1 VRKNSLD
8 GKVAEPRPATLRC
21 AIYTRKSTEEGLD
34 QEFNSLDAQREA
46 GEAFIQSQRR
56 EGWLALPELY
66 DDGGFTGANMDRPAL
81 KRLLQSVEARE
92 LDCVVVYKVDRLSR
106 SLLDF
111 TRMLSIFE
119 KHQVSFV
126 AVTQQFNT
134 STSLGRLTL
143 NILLSFA
150 QFERELIGERTRD
163 KMSAARRKGKWV
175 GGCPVLG
182 YDVDPAGGRLVVNE
196 EEAERVRA
204 IFALFEERG
213 SVLLT
218 LAEIERRG
226 WQLKSWTRKTGEFR
240 AGGAFALNSLRRL
253 LTNILYT
260 GQIRHKDQPYP
271 GEHAAILS
279 PGTWERVQKLIT
291 HRATVERGRSRN
303 KHLALLNGL
312 LYCESCGTRMVYS
325 YSGKNDRKY
334 PYYLCLNAQRK
345 GWAVCPGKSLPARG
359 IEESVL
365 RRLREAEPVRF
376 GAAEWEPMDR
386 ARRLEV
392 MQATVERVGYDGA
405 ARQISIRFRPA
416 AITTGE
422 EATV

>member
-1 VRKNSLD
+1 MRNSSPEERNPP
-8 GKVAEPRPATLRC
+8 KRLRC

-46 GEAFIQSQRR
+46 AEAFIQSQRR
-56 EGWLALPELY
+56 EGWIALPELY

-81 KRLLQSVEARE
+81 QRLLRAVEAGE

-111 TRMLSIFE
+111 TRMLSVFE
-119 KHQVSFV
+119 KHAVSFV

-163 KMSAARRKGKWV
+163 KMSSARKKGKWV

-204 IFALFEERG
+204 IFAWFAEHG
-213 SVLLT
+213 SARKT

-226 WQLKSWTRKTGEFR
+226 WRLKSWTRRMGQFRTG
-240 AGGAFALNSLRRL
+240 GPFALDPLRRL
-253 LTNILYT
+253 LSNILYT
-260 GQIRHKDQPYP
+260 GKIQHKGQTYP
-271 GEHAAILS
+271 GEHAAIVS
-279 PGTWERVQKLIT
+279 PGVWERVQKRVT
-291 HRATVERGRSRN
+291 HPAAFARGKSRN
-303 KHLALLNGL
+303 RHLALLNGL
-312 LYCESCGTRMVYS
+312 LYCDCCAARMTYS
-325 YSGKNDRKY
+325 YSKKKDRRY
-334 PYYLCLNAQRK
+334 PYYVCLNAQRK
-345 GWAVCPGKSLPARG
+345 GWAACPGKSLPARA

-365 RRLREAEPVRF
+365 GRVREAHR
-376 GAAEWEPMDR
+376 GIWESSVWEQMDR
-386 ARRLEV
+386 AGQVEA
-392 MQATVERVGYDGA
+392 MQAVVERIGYDGA
-405 ARQISIRFRPA
+405 ARKISIRFHPSAER
-416 AITTGE
+416 TE
-422 EATV
+422 EVA

>member
-1 VRKNSLD
+1 MRKSAQENKAS
-8 GKVAEPRPATLRC
+8 ATSPLRC

-56 EGWLALPELY
+56 EGWIVLPQLY

-81 KRLLQSVEARE
+81 ARLLKAVEAGE
-92 LDCVVVYKVDRLSR
+92 FDCVVVYKVDRLSR

-111 TRMLSIFE
+111 TRMLGIFE
-119 KHQVSFV
+119 KHKVSFV

-182 YDVDPAGGRLVVNE
+182 YDVDPAGGRLIVNQ

-204 IFALFEERG
+204 IFGLFEKHR
-213 SVLLT
+213 SAALT
-218 LAEIERRG
+218 LEEIERRG
-226 WQLKSWTRKTGEFR
+226 WTLKTWTRKSGQLR
-240 AGGAFALNSLRRL
+240 SGGPFAKNSLRRL
-253 LTNILYT
+253 LTNVLYT
-260 GQIRHKDQPYP
+260 GAINHKGQQYP
-271 GEHAAILS
+271 GEHAAILDT
-279 PGTWERVQKLIT
+279 GIWERVQALVT
-291 HRATVERGRSRN
+291 HRSTFALGRARN
-303 KHLALLNGL
+303 KHKALLSGL

-325 YSGKNDRKY
+325 YSGTSDRRY

-345 GWAVCPGKSLPARG
+345 GWAVCPSKSLPARQ
-359 IEESVL
+359 IEDSVITQITL
-365 RRLREAEPVRF
+365 KQLAPADWERMNATERVAEI
-376 GAAEWEPMDR
+376 
-386 ARRLEV
+386 
-392 MQATVERVGYDGA
+392 QTTVERIGFNGIT
-405 ARQISIRFRPA
+405 RQVSIRFHPL
-416 AITTGE
+416 TETG
-422 EATV
+422 ARS